1 MTPAAGLFFP
11 SPNELYELYKPYE
24 PFFPLNCFCLL
35 ILQPLIPFLVAP
47 TRKRGQA
54 TFSLMR

>member
-24 PFFPLNCFCLL
+24 PFFPLNCSCPL
-35 ILQPLIPFLVAP
+35 ILQSLIPFLVAP
-47 TRKRGQA
+47 Y
-54 TFSLMR
+54 